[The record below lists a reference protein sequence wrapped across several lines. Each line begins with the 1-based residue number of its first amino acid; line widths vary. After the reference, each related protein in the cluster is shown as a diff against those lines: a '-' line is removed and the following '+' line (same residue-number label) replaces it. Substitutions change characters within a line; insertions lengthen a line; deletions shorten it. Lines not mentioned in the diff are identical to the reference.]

1 MILNYRVEICRQC
14 YYKRTRSCHFSDNYI
29 QNLRPGPATAP
40 GGECSRYTPVPWL
53 PQSL

>member
-14 YYKRTRSCHFSDNYI
+14 YFKRTGNCSSSDSYI
-29 QNLRPGPATAP
+29 QNLKPDPAIAP

-53 PQSL
+53 PQR